1 MNMSKTIF
9 IIEDDLFLQGL
20 EGTKLK
26 KEGFDILTAA
36 SGKDVPAILEK
47 KPKIDL
53 ILLDLM
59 LPDMDGFEIL
69 QIIRKEPAYL
79 NTPVIV
85 FSNLSEE
92 KDIEKSKSFGVKEFM
107 IKSNF
112 NLDELTVK
120 IREMIGQ

>member
-1 MNMSKTIF
+1 MSKTIF

-20 EGTKLK
+20 EATKLK
-26 KEGFDILTAA
+26 KEGYEILTAA
-36 SGKDVPAILEK
+36 SGKDVSVIVSK

-53 ILLDLM
+53 ILLDIM
-59 LPDMDGFEIL
+59 LPDMDGFQIL
-69 QIIRKEPAYL
+69 QMIREDQAYL
-79 NTPVIV
+79 NTPVII

-92 KDIEKSKSFGVKEFM
+92 KDIEKSKDFNVKEFM

-120 IREMIGQ
+120 IKEMIGE

>member
-1 MNMSKTIF
+1 MSKTIF